1 MTTARPNRPSILR
14 IALGALALSSIGYGL
29 SLLFA
34 KPKVNRP
41 FEVIKWAIAS
51 DIVVDGL
58 LIPAS
63 IVVGFVLTKVVPG
76 RARRFV
82 QGGLIAAVG
91 VTLVA
96 LPLIHRRGQAQSG
109 QALLLQNYELNLFI
123 LLGVIAAATALAY
136 IARVVQDQRR
146 ITDDL
151 DAGHAQDD

>member
-1 MTTARPNRPSILR
+1 MSAARASRPSILR
-14 IALGALALSSIGYGL
+14 IALGALALASIGYGL

-34 KPKVNRP
+34 QPKVNRP

-51 DIVVDGL
+51 DIVVDGVF
-58 LIPAS
+58 IPVS
-63 IVVGFVLTKVVPG
+63 IALGFVLTKVIPA

-96 LPLIHRRGQAQSG
+96 LPLIHRRGQAQPG

-123 LLGVIAAATALAY
+123 LLGVIAGATALAY
-136 IARVVQDQRR
+136 VARVIR
-146 ITDDL
+146 DL
-151 DAGHAQDD
+151 RHTSAGGR